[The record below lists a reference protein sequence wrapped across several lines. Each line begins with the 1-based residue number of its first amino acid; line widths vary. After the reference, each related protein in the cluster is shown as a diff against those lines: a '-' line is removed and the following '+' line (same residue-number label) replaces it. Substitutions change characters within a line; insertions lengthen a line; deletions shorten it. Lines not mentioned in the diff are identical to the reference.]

1 MTTNN
6 KIKDLPALLVEK
18 ERLRALCKQAE
29 ARLGSRIDFIR
40 ENYVELSVDNI
51 FIPAVKK
58 AFNMSHL
65 LDFFNLKSVA
75 AMVTDRPVTKNKIV
89 DAAQELFGKTGWL
102 LAFRLGMTLIRR
114 FFK

>member
-1 MTTNN
+1 MSTNN
-6 KIKDLPALLVEK
+6 KITDLPTLLVEK
-18 ERLRALCKQAE
+18 ERLQNLCKQSE
-29 ARLGSRIDFIR
+29 ARLGERIDFIR
-40 ENYVELSVDNI
+40 HNYVELSVDNI

-65 LDFFNLKSVA
+65 LDFFNLKSVTSL
-75 AMVTDRPVTKNKIV
+75 VSDRPVTKNKII

-102 LAFRLGMTLIRR
+102 LAFRLGMTMIKR